1 MGFFLRKMPKAT
13 QNIEVPKHLAE
24 AGVTVELWDACRKED
39 PIAAAF
45 FAAAPWQDSANYSS
59 NAASAEVL
67 VNLTY
72 PDASN
77 PTAKASDVNW
87 RDLQSLSENKFK
99 TSGPLNRAI
108 NLKSDLVAGS
118 GFSVYSTVKEIN
130 EYIRLIFNHH
140 RNKLYQKTN
149 GWMNRIQTTELFI
162 LIVLDDTGFPFIRVL
177 ESQNIG
183 QGSSNKGIITDP
195 DDVTTTLFYEHY
207 INGEKELIPDA
218 WYILDQEGFIES
230 FKNLQKS
237 DKKIDEKDI
246 KDITKSKGKLK
257 YRRFVYHW
265 KNLSGMPE
273 YLRDT
278 SAVTTALEWLN
289 LYENMQKWRADYTK
303 ALASYVYFFE
313 WDDSP
318 AGKIGAML
326 WAKMSAE
333 DKAKHPL
340 MQPLSPGSRLILP
353 QGLKGKTVNPQLS
366 SLTNTNQDMFLYAS
380 AGVGIPPDI
389 FTGNLDGSTYASIK
403 STRPVFI
410 IEIENLQYKFMLF
423 MKELLRIC
431 FAAKLAY
438 GGSFETLGKEK
449 VKLLATYDKAWD
461 VKRDK
466 NNKPIL
472 DTDGNM
478 SIEYI
483 KVEPVEMV
491 GFNFP
496 DVKVTTE
503 PQAVANSL
511 FGSKHLGLIGVG
523 ISPERAV
530 KEFFGI
536 DDFEMELRRK
546 QIFEAQY
553 GKLMPGADAEK
564 AIEQQFT
571 NAGFEGGAEED

>member
-1 MGFFLRKMPKAT
+1 MAKTKT
-13 QNIEVPKHLAE
+13 DITVPKHLAE
-24 AGVTVELWDACRKED
+24 AGVTPELWRSCIAED
-39 PIAAAF
+39 PVAAAF
-45 FAAAPWQDSANYSS
+45 FAATPWQDSANYSS
-59 NAASAEVL
+59 NATSAEVL
-67 VNLTY
+67 VNITST
-72 PDASN
+72 DVSN
-77 PTAKASDVNW
+77 PTAKPSDVNW
-87 RDLQSLSENKFK
+87 RNLQTLSENKFK

-108 NLKSDLVAGS
+108 NLKSDLVASS

-140 RNKLYQKTN
+140 RNKLYQRVN

-177 ESQNIG
+177 EPQNIG
-183 QGSSNKGIITDP
+183 QGTTSKGIITDP
-195 DDVTTTLFYEHY
+195 DDVPTTLFYEHY
-207 INGEKELIPDA
+207 VNGEKELIPDA
-218 WYILDQEGFIES
+218 WYILDQEGFMES

-246 KDITKSKGKLK
+246 KDITKAKGKFK

-289 LYENMQKWRADYTK
+289 LYENMQKWRADYIK
-303 ALASYVYFFE
+303 ALASYAYFFE
-313 WDDSP
+313 WNDSP
-318 AGKIGAML
+318 AGRIDAML
-326 WAKMSAE
+326 WAKMPAE

-340 MQPLSPGSRLILP
+340 MQPLTPGSRLILP
-353 QGLKGKTVNPQLS
+353 RGLKGKAVNPQLG
-366 SLTNTNQDMFLYAS
+366 SLTNTNQDIFLYAG
-380 AGVGIPPDI
+380 AGVGIPSDI
-389 FTGNLDGSTYASIK
+389 FTGNLDGSTYAAIK
-403 STRPVFI
+403 STRPVFT

-423 MKELLRIC
+423 LRELLRIC
-431 FAAKLAY
+431 FAAKITY
-438 GGSFETLGKEK
+438 GGSFESLGKEK
-449 VKLLATYDKAWD
+449 FKLMDAYDKAWD

-466 NNKPIL
+466 NNKPVL
-472 DTDGNM
+472 DADGNM

-496 DVKVTTE
+496 DVKITTE

-511 FGSKHLGLIGVG
+511 MGSKHTGLVGLG

-530 KEFFGI
+530 REYFGI

-546 QIFEAQY
+546 AIFEAQH
-553 GKLMPGADAEK
+553 GKLIAGVDAEK
-564 AIEQQFT
+564 AIEKQFVDNGT
-571 NAGFEGGAEED
+571 ESGSGGN